1 MKNQRLHPPF
11 LPIGSPDI
19 TGRGRANTTVRQ
31 YKMQQFMS
39 LVIAL
44 AGLFA
49 ASCASHKAVV
59 SSWDSSLD
67 ADLMSCKPI
76 MYEFDLKKMAALKE
90 RLLTRMHEVGDDS
103 FAAAIERQSD
113 DVRTEIC
120 NTIGLLEESKYDGFP
135 KTRYQLSA
143 APKI

>member
-1 MKNQRLHPPF
+1 
-11 LPIGSPDI
+11 
-19 TGRGRANTTVRQ
+19 
-31 YKMQQFMS
+31 
-39 LVIAL
+39 
-44 AGLFA
+44 
-49 ASCASHKAVV
+49 
-59 SSWDSSLD
+59 
-67 ADLMSCKPI
+67 